1 MEQSQ
6 IATIPQANA
15 KLNRRLLAWSFKEIR
30 HGQLWPISVALT
42 LIIACVFALS
52 ALAERMEQVIV
63 KQGRDALTADLVYR
77 SANPVPEALN
87 TQSLSPDIDVASMVS
102 FATMAFGD
110 EEMLLVSVKAVDDAY
125 PLRGDLVLASNERSA
140 SHLNKGELW
149 LEERAM
155 LALDVKQGDTVT
167 IGDADFTLNGMI
179 EQQPGLSFNPFQQM
193 PTALIHSSDIE
204 STGALQ
210 LGSRVRYQ
218 QFFTG
223 PDAQLQALKDKVELS
238 PSDRWRDQNSRSRT
252 NDMFTRTTQ
261 YLSLTVAIVV
271 IMAATTLVLTCQ
283 HYVAGR
289 RQTIAMLKSIG
300 ASKKWI
306 GRWLMIQVLLLFV
319 TGVVFGVAIGY
330 VLEVLLRVPLA
341 DLLPDPLPSYGV
353 TPMLVAISSCFLI
366 GVPALGIPMINLL
379 NTSATNVLQPVEQ
392 RNGKSWWLVL
402 VPIIPMLVV
411 YASNTLV
418 WIVLAGMAV
427 LFVVLAGVAMMISKL
442 IGKLK
447 LSPAMAL
454 AVSRLN
460 RSSLASGLQFGALA
474 LSLMLLAIV
483 WLVRTDLLQDWR
495 STLPENA
502 PNAFAI
508 NIAPYEVDGYLR
520 QLDAENIERSQAF
533 PIIRGRLAKINDVDA
548 KQVSKDN
555 QDTDAVRRELNLTW
569 ANELP
574 DYNELVEGTWGSD
587 NGVSVESEVAEALNL
602 RIGDELEF
610 VISGQ
615 QVKAVVNSIRK
626 VEWREMKPNFYFIFA
641 PQYAPQMPGAFMVSY
656 RIEPEHDAMIQALS
670 SQHPTVS
677 LLDIRKMGDKIQSL
691 LSQIIWSI
699 TVLAAL
705 GVVAGLLLIFTLL
718 RLSISQRQLEIRLY
732 RTLGASKKRIS
743 TTLWCE
749 YGLMALIAGLVASLG
764 AEASVSGLLYWGFD
778 LSVRMH
784 PQLWLALP
792 VLTFVILAL
801 VVNSLIKQLLLPVK
815 NGSL

>member
-1 MEQSQ
+1 M
-6 IATIPQANA
+6 TQAHLETLTPDNP

-63 KQGRDALTADLVYR
+63 KQGADALTADLVYR
-77 SANPVPEALN
+77 SDSPIPETLSRH
-87 TQSLSPDIDVASMVS
+87 SLPPQIQTASMVR
-102 FATMAFGD
+102 FATMAFSD
-110 EEMLLVSVKAVDDAY
+110 QDMLLVTVKAVDDAY
-125 PLRGDLVLASNERSA
+125 PLRGDLQLSKGKSLE
-140 SHLNKGELW
+140 SHVSQGELW
-149 LEERAM
+149 LEKRAM
-155 LALDVKQGDTVT
+155 LALEANIGDVVS
-167 IGDADFTLNGMI
+167 IGDADFVVSGEI

-193 PTALIHSSDIE
+193 PTAMIHHSDIE
-204 STGALQ
+204 KTGALQ
-210 LGSRVRYQ
+210 IGSRVRYLQYFNGDNADLQ
-218 QFFTG
+218 Q
-223 PDAQLQALKDKVELS
+223 LKQGITLGS
-238 PSDRWRDQNSRSRT
+238 GDRWRDQHSPSRT

-289 RQTIAMLKSIG
+289 RQTVAMLKSIG

-319 TGVVFGVAIGY
+319 IGALFGVSIGY
-330 VLEVLLRVPLA
+330 LLEVLLRVPLA

-353 TPMLVAISSCFLI
+353 TPAVLSIVTCLLI

-379 NTSATNVLQPVEQ
+379 NTSASAVLQPETQ
-392 RNGKSWWLVL
+392 GRSKALWLVA
-402 VPIIPMLVV
+402 VPIVPMLIA
-411 YASNTLV
+411 YGSNTLV
-418 WIVLAGMAV
+418 WIVLGGMLLLFSVLALVAV
-427 LFVVLAGVAMMISKL
+427 LISKS

-483 WLVRTDLLQDWR
+483 WLVRTDLLGDWR
-495 STLPENA
+495 NTLPENA

-508 NIAPYEVDGYLR
+508 NIAPYEVDDYLK
-520 QLDAENIERSQAF
+520 QLDQDNIERSQAY
-533 PIIRGRLAKINDVDA
+533 PIIRGRLVTVNGRDA
-548 KQVSKDN
+548 KQVSEEH
-555 QDTDAVRRELNLTW
+555 QETDAVRRELNLTW
-569 ANELP
+569 AQQLP
-574 DYNELVEGTWGSD
+574 DYNDTLSGSWGSD
-587 NGVSVESEVAEALNL
+587 NGVSVESEVAQALGL
-602 RIGDELEF
+602 KLGDELGF
-610 VISGQ
+610 SISGQ
-615 QVKAVVNSIRK
+615 TVLAVVNSIRK
-626 VEWREMKPNFYFIFA
+626 VEWREMKPNFYFIFS
-641 PQYAPQMPGAFMVSY
+641 PKYADKMPGAFMVSY
-656 RIEPEHDAMIQALS
+656 RIEPENDAMVQALS
-670 SQHPTVS
+670 AQYPTVS
-677 LLDIRKMGDKIQSL
+677 LLDIRIMGDKIQSL
-691 LSQIIWSI
+691 LSQIVWSI
-699 TVLAAL
+699 TVLAGL

-743 TTLWCE
+743 STLWCE
-749 YGLMALIAGLVASLG
+749 YGLMALIAGVVASIG

-778 LSVRMH
+778 LPARIH

-792 VLTFVILAL
+792 LLTFVVLGL
-801 VVNSLIKQLLLPVK
+801 VVNSLINQLLQPVK
-815 NGSL
+815 NGAL